1 MKVDQELAAKLE
13 SELSMEKQ
21 MGDIASLRKE
31 LKSYLDEGPFTLVDT
46 PGTEEL
52 TLTREFGSETITI
65 TFSIDDLNN
74 LDADPEDAEADAAL
88 YDEDEPMETQ
98 SGGAQSKHTINA
110 GETDGGNVAVAPEDS
125 VSAADRAAGDAAA
138 EQDSIEEEEGE
149 EEEPAPSFPA
159 HLHIAVE
166 KDGKGSLQIEALAQ
180 DGLIAIE
187 NVYYYT
193 KEGKK
198 FLTAARAGNA
208 PEGVKEPY
216 VGPQFANLDED
227 LQVLLE
233 RFLEERGIDTRLALF
248 VPEYIEWKEQQ
259 EYVRWLESKSSSLT
273 LGHSLDTNTFK
284 DVKTFIE
291 A

>member
-1 MKVDQELAAKLE
+1 VDQELATKLE
-13 SELSMEKQ
+13 SELAMEKQ

-31 LKSYLDEGPFTLVDT
+31 LKSYLDEGPFTLHDA

-52 TLTREFGSETITI
+52 TLTRKFGSETITI

-74 LDADPEDAEADAAL
+74 LDADPEDADADTAL
-88 YDEDEPMETQ
+88 YDEDEPTDLQ

-110 GETDGGNVAVAPEDS
+110 GKTDDGNITVAPEDNI
-125 VSAADRAAGDAAA
+125 SAADQADGDAAA
-138 EQDSIEEEEGE
+138 AQEINEEGEDEEEEDA
-149 EEEPAPSFPA
+149 APSFPA

-208 PEGVKEPY
+208 PEGIKEPY

-233 RFLEERGIDTRLALF
+233 RFLEERGVDTRLALF
-248 VPEYIEWKEQQ
+248 VPEYIEWKEQR
-259 EYVRWLESKSSSLT
+259 EYVRWLESKLPSST
-273 LGHSLDTNTFK
+273 TRHGLDANQFI
-284 DVKTFIE
+284 DVKSFIE